1 MATWPAVAAQVH
13 VFTDRAH
20 PVRGA
25 PTDADVTQ
33 LDVGLQLEDELA
45 AALPADPEQ
54 AAAVVQRRLEQGGAA
69 LQRRLA
75 AAYQGVA
82 EAWSLGVTKVPAI
95 VVDHRYVIYGEP
107 DVALALARIAR
118 YRVDHP

>member
-1 MATWPAVAAQVH
+1 M
-13 VFTDRAH
+13 
-20 PVRGA
+20 
-25 PTDADVTQ
+25 TQ